1 MRVCVRACA
10 SMCVCV
16 CVCTSVSVCV
26 RVRMSVCSYVC
37 TCARACVCV
46 CLCLDY
52 LFPRSPVTRFST
64 KYFGGEL
71 GFFVEGIN
79 DVFGN
84 YTLDKSFWEILDG
97 DLKQTPVGG

>member
-1 MRVCVRACA
+1 MCVRAQACL
-10 SMCVCV
+10 C
-16 CVCTSVSVCV
+16 
-26 RVRMSVCSYVC
+26 
-37 TCARACVCV
+37 ACVCMCFCV
-46 CLCLDY
+46 FVSICLDH
-52 LFPRSPVTRFST
+52 LFPRSLVTRFST